1 MTLLN
6 YLTDAPFECDPEDVN
21 VAAFAE
27 ATSIIGACD
36 TMEEFLACGMW
47 PLSEKFG
54 FEVETREMPLT
65 KVMVPMLKVT
75 PTIGAQESEAAFD
88 KRIVNAANLLVGNY
102 NIIEHNAYKGLR
114 HGQLNHVFEL
124 VSLLCWPRLE
134 PNVRS
139 GRK

>member
-1 MTLLN
+1 
-6 YLTDAPFECDPEDVN
+6 
-21 VAAFAE
+21 
-27 ATSIIGACD
+27 
-36 TMEEFLACGMW
+36 
-47 PLSEKFG
+47 
-54 FEVETREMPLT
+54 MPLT

-88 KRIVNAANLLVGNY
+88 KRIVNAANLLVDNY
-102 NIIEHNAYKGLR
+102 NIIEHNAYKGHR

-124 VSLLCWPRLE
+124 VSLLCRPRLE